1 MFGRSPVKGRS
12 PLTPASGNGAETQS
26 GVTSGDSGKSRTEE
40 VSESFRRL
48 SVEALQLNARS
59 WLASLVASPLPADV
73 PFETLVRNGALLA
86 RVTASLVAATR
97 AGTSDVTPAVL
108 SEEDL
113 GLVHTPKGLGAR
125 VKAAQDNAS
134 AFVTHCRSLGCRN
147 AELCTT
153 GDVLN
158 PVGQGARGVCVALY
172 AVSLRAKALG
182 LRVPP
187 FPVADLTLPRE
198 QTQLQAARFNQEG
211 PVPSAGSATRGGGS
225 SGWNAQPRG
234 LVTPVTPS
242 GDAERSVVGDSR
254 TPMSAG
260 LTEPM
265 DGQHPTPFAAPA
277 GGGDAPTEAVGD
289 SDVLLPPLVTP
300 AGTPVR
306 MSPLPPKTGDGV
318 GTPASG
324 GWGAHGG
331 SDGAS
336 PLWSPSATQTLYI
349 AAAAAAGA
357 AVVATAYFALNAASH
372 RPGRTRWRS
381 REGDVA
387 VAGSLVLWRTVDR
400 RT

>member
-1 MFGRSPVKGRS
+1 MFGRSPGKGRS
-12 PLTPASGNGAETQS
+12 PLTPASGNGAEATQS
-26 GVTSGDSGKSRTEE
+26 GVQSGDSGKSRTEE

-59 WLASLVASPLPADV
+59 WLSSLVASALPDDV
-73 PFETLVRNGALLA
+73 SFENLVRNGALLA
-86 RVTASLVAATR
+86 RVTASLVAASR
-97 AGTSDVTPAVL
+97 AGTNEVTPAVL
-108 SEEDL
+108 SDEDL
-113 GLVHTPKGLGAR
+113 GLVDTPKSLGAR

-134 AFVTHCRSLGCRN
+134 AFVTHCRALGVRQ

-153 GDVLN
+153 GDVLH
-158 PVGQGARGVCVALY
+158 PSGQGARGVCVALY

-198 QTQLQAARFNQEG
+198 QTQLHAARFNQEG
-211 PVPSAGSATRGGGS
+211 PVPSAGSATRGGNS

-234 LVTPVTPS
+234 LVTPVTPT
-242 GDAERSVVGDSR
+242 GDAAHSVVGDNA

-260 LTEPM
+260 LTELV
-265 DGQHPTPFAAPA
+265 DGRQMSPA
-277 GGGDAPTEAVGD
+277 GGGDDGNHHQGEAVGD

-306 MSPLPPKTGDGV
+306 VHALPPKTGDSA
-318 GTPASG
+318 TPGSG
-324 GWGAHGG
+324 GWAPQRSG
-331 SDGAS
+331 DGAS
-336 PLWSPSATQTLYI
+336 PLWSPSASQTLYI

-381 REGDVA
+381 REGDAA
-387 VAGSLVLWRTVDR
+387 VAGSLVLWRTVER